1 MHLLFLAAV
10 LSVKLVVQRSSLDLL
25 DTLPIAVV
33 VQNPTSTPQSL
44 RFIQPAEYA
53 IELHASD
60 GTLMWSSPGGA
71 APVGPAFPA
80 HSRTFAPGSTTLAVY
95 DWNQLLADGM
105 SPPAGTYVLRV
116 RITSDKPLAENTVRV
131 TFAPPISPSSMSAL
145 RMGQDFTL
153 TGTLDAQHAVL
164 SDARG
169 SATLSHRLLAAPA
182 GAPILIRGFV
192 AVLAGGSR
200 VFNVERWALLSAQPA
215 SAR

>member
-33 VQNPTSTPQSL
+33 VQNSSSTPQTL
-44 RFIQPAEYA
+44 RFLAPAEYA
-53 IELHASD
+53 IELHA
-60 GTLMWSSPGGA
+60 PGGA
-71 APVGPAFPA
+71 LVWSTPAAAAPNAPAFPA
-80 HSRTFAPGSTTLAVY
+80 HTRTFAPGSTTLAVY

-105 SPPAGTYVLRV
+105 SPPPGTYALRV
-116 RITSDKPLAENTVRV
+116 RIASDGPLAESSTRV
-131 TFAPPISPSSMSAL
+131 TFAPPISPSSVSAL
-145 RMGQDFTL
+145 RAGQDFTL
-153 TGTLDAQHAVL
+153 AGTLDAQHAVL

-182 GAPILIRGFV
+182 GVPILVRGFV
-192 AVLAGGSR
+192 AVLPGGSR
-200 VFNVERWALLSAQPA
+200 VFNVERWAVLSAQPA